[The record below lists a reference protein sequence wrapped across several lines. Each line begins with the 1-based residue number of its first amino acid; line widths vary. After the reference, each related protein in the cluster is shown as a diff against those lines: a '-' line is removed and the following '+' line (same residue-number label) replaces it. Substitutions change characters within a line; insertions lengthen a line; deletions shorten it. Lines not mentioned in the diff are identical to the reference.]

1 MSLLPTVPKKHI
13 TLKEG
18 SKIGM
23 IDPVRECDFVNVR
36 DNIAPKTGSSPKVRS
51 FTEIKQKIDTP
62 STFKETVE
70 EIVRHNLDLFA
81 EKDTGLG
88 KTQTIR

>member
-1 MSLLPTVPKKHI
+1 
-13 TLKEG
+13 
-18 SKIGM
+18 M
-23 IDPVRECDFVNVR
+23 IKPVRECDFVNVR
-36 DNIAPKTGSSPKVRS
+36 DNLAPKTGSSPKVIS

-81 EKDTGLG
+81 EKDTDLG
-88 KTQTIR
+88 MTQTINITIDTGDHPLSG